1 MPIPITGYTKPTKYM
16 EQCMYH
22 YIDQEDYDAGL
33 NISESLCIDDVV
45 AQVKKMR
52 KHPNRS
58 IDRNNELDSFSHVAR
73 IQESLLKLDKDK
85 YLVYKW
91 VCCLMGGTYSYVF
104 KMSAVSL
111 KVASMMAGKVKVGGQ
126 DSTLCT
132 EPAFFDG
139 MHT

>member
-1 MPIPITGYTKPTKYM
+1 MPIPVTGYTKPTKCM

-22 YIDQEDYDAGL
+22 YIDQEDYDADF

-58 IDRNNELDSFSHVAR
+58 IHRNDELDSFSHVAR

-91 VCCLMGGTYSYVF
+91 ECCLMGGMHSYVF
-104 KMSAVSL
+104 KTSAVSL
-111 KVASMMAGKVKVGGQ
+111 KVASTQSWWPRFNTAHRT
-126 DSTLCT
+126 SIL
-132 EPAFFDG
+132 
-139 MHT
+139 